1 MLSPAELERYAR
13 HIVLQEIGGAGQ
25 QKLKNARV
33 LVIGAGGL
41 GAPVL
46 QYLAAAG
53 VGTLGVADATRC
65 LFQPAAAGDPRTDQ
79 LGEPKVASAAE
90 AIARL
95 NPNVKVEPHP
105 TRLAG
110 HNAMQLVSRY
120 DLVVDGSDNFDT
132 RYLVSD
138 ACFFAQKPLV
148 TAAVGQFDGSLTT
161 LKPYETGPDG
171 SANPTYRCLFPQK
184 PRDGLLPT
192 CAQAGILGA
201 LTGIIGAMQAME
213 VLKELTGTG
222 EGLVGRM
229 ILFDARTV
237 RMETIRY
244 KRSAK
249 NPLNGD
255 TPKPGRSC
263 WRRRDTRSPSRRE
276 RETCCWPLPSRLTG
290 QSFGQTKTRPGCPG
304 RVP

>member
-1 MLSPAELERYAR
+1 MLSQAELERYAR
-13 HIVLQEIGGAGQ
+13 HIVMQEIGGAGQ

-53 VGTLGVADATRC
+53 IGTLGIVDDDTVSLSNLQR
-65 LFQPAAAGDPRTDQ
+65 QVIHDTDQ
-79 LGEPKVASAAE
+79 LSEPKVASAAQ

-95 NPNVKVEPHP
+95 NPNVAVEPHP
-105 TRLAG
+105 TRLAA
-110 HNAMQLVSRY
+110 HNALALISKY

-132 RYLVSD
+132 RYLASD

-148 TAAVGQFDGSLTT
+148 TAAVGQFDGSITT
-161 LKPYETGPDG
+161 LRPFEADEDG
-171 SANPTYRCLFPQK
+171 NLNPTYRCLFPKK

-192 CAQAGILGA
+192 CAQAGVLGA
-201 LTGIIGAMQAME
+201 LTGIVGAMQAME
-213 VLKELTGTG
+213 VIKEITGTG

-229 ILFDARTV
+229 IMFDARSF

-244 KRSAK
+244 KRSPR

-255 TPKPGRSC
+255 EPKS
-263 WRRRDTRSPSRRE
+263 WTE
-276 RETCCWPLPSRLTG
+276 LLEEA
-290 QSFGQTKTRPGCPG
+290 
-304 RVP
+304 

>member
-13 HIVLQEIGGAGQ
+13 HIVMQEIGGAGQ
-25 QKLKNARV
+25 QKLKKARV

-53 VGTLGVADATRC
+53 AGTLGIVDDDTVSLSNLQR
-65 LFQPAAAGDPRTDQ
+65 QVIHDTGR
-79 LGEPKVASAAE
+79 LGEPKVARAAE

-95 NPNVKVEPHP
+95 NPNVAVEPHP

-110 HNAMQLVSRY
+110 HNALALLSDY

-132 RYLVSD
+132 RYVVSD

-148 TAAVGQFDGSLTT
+148 TAAVGQFDGSITT
-161 LKPYETGPDG
+161 LKPFEQNANGE
-171 SANPTYRCLFPQK
+171 ANPTYRCLFPRK

-192 CAQAGILGA
+192 CAEAGGLGA

-213 VLKELTGTG
+213 VIKEITGTG
-222 EGLVGRM
+222 DGLVGRM
-229 ILFDARTV
+229 IMFDARSF

-244 KRSAK
+244 RHSAR
-249 NPLNGD
+249 NPLNGSD
-255 TPKPGRSC
+255 PKS
-263 WRRRDTRSPSRRE
+263 WAELLEAS
-276 RETCCWPLPSRLTG
+276 
-290 QSFGQTKTRPGCPG
+290 
-304 RVP
+304 